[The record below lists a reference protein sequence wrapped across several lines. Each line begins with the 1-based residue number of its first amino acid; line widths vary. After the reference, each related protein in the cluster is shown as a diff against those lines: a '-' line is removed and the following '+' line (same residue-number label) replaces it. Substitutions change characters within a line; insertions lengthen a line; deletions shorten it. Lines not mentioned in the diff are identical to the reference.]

1 MTLNGMTRIM
11 TDQKPT
17 IISRELVVEG
27 EIKAPDALV
36 EVYGMVNGQLDVGH
50 LVIHPGGKA
59 IGTVRAKEIS
69 ANGLIQ
75 GEIIVKGL
83 LDIGSTGS
91 VNGDVIYGTLALMEG
106 GELSADVRNI
116 PPTLAGDM
124 KITVSK
130 GKAVR
135 LTTDDL
141 TAVDPDDD
149 PKDLKFAVSDMKN
162 GYVIC
167 TDKPKVAAQSFT
179 QEQLEKGIIV
189 FVHDGK
195 QNASASFAVSVTD
208 AAGASSGAPRTVDVE
223 VRG

>member
-1 MTLNGMTRIM
+1 MSNQI
-11 TDQKPT
+11 QT
-17 IISRELVVEG
+17 IISKELVVEG
-27 EIKAPDALV
+27 EVKALDGLV
-36 EVYGMVNGQLDVGH
+36 EVFGMVNGQMDVGR
-50 LVIHPGGKA
+50 LIIHEGGKVV
-59 IGTVRAKEIS
+59 GTVRAGEIM
-69 ANGLIQ
+69 ANGLVQ

-83 LDIGSTGS
+83 LDIGVTGS
-91 VNGDVIYGTLALMEG
+91 VNGDVVYGSLAMVEG
-106 GELSADVRNI
+106 GELSADVRNV

-162 GYVIC
+162 GYVVC
-167 TDKPKVAAQSFT
+167 LDKPKIAAHSFT
-179 QEQLEKGIIV
+179 QEQLEKGTIV

-195 QNASASFAVSVTD
+195 QNLSASFAVSVTD
-208 AAGASSGAPRTVDVE
+208 ASGASSGAPRKVDVE

>member
-1 MTLNGMTRIM
+1 MN
-11 TDQKPT
+11 DQKRT
-17 IISRELVVEG
+17 IISTDLVVEG
-27 EIKAPDALV
+27 EVKVLDGLV
-36 EVYGMVNGQLDVGH
+36 EVYGMVNGQMDVGR
-50 LVIHPGGKA
+50 LVIHPRGKV
-59 IGTVRAKEIS
+59 IGTVRAQEIS

-91 VNGDVIYGTLALMEG
+91 VNGDVIYGQMAMVEG
-106 GELSADVRNI
+106 GELSADVRNV

-124 KITVSK
+124 KITVTK

-149 PKDLKFAVSDMKN
+149 PKDLKFAVSSMKN
-162 GYVIC
+162 GYVVC

-179 QEQLEKGIIV
+179 QQQLENGTIV

-195 QNASASFAVSVTD
+195 PNLSASFAVSVTD

>member
-1 MTLNGMTRIM
+1 MA
-11 TDQKPT
+11 DEKQT
-17 IISRELVVEG
+17 IISTELVVEG
-27 EIKAPDALV
+27 AVKAPDSFV
-36 EVYGMVNGQLDVGH
+36 EVYGMVNGEMDVRH
-50 LVIHPGGKA
+50 LVIHPGGKV
-59 IGTVRAKEIS
+59 IGTARAQEIS
-69 ANGLIQ
+69 VNGLIQ

-83 LDIGSTGS
+83 LDIGATGS
-91 VNGDVIYGTLALMEG
+91 VNGEVIYGSMVMKEG
-106 GELSADVRNI
+106 AELSADVRNI
-116 PPTLAGDM
+116 PPTLVGDM
-124 KITVSK
+124 KITVSN

-195 QNASASFAVSVTD
+195 QNHSASFAVSVTD

>member
-1 MTLNGMTRIM
+1 M
-11 TDQKPT
+11 TDQKQT
-17 IISRELVVEG
+17 IISKQLVVEG
-27 EIKAPDALV
+27 EIKAPDGFV
-36 EVYGMVNGQLDVGH
+36 EVYGLVNGQMDVGR
-50 LVIHPGGKA
+50 LTIHDGGKV
-59 IGTVRAKEIS
+59 IGTVRAREIV
-69 ANGLIQ
+69 ANGFLQ

-83 LDIGSTGS
+83 LDIGATGS
-91 VNGDVIYGTLALMEG
+91 VNGEVIYGSMAMKEG
-106 GELSADVRNI
+106 AELSADVRNI

-149 PKDLKFAVSDMKN
+149 PKDLKFAVSAMKN

-195 QNASASFAVSVTD
+195 PNLSASFAVSVTD

-223 VRG
+223 VRS